1 MSNARFIRYVCRCVL
16 TSIYPPRGIQ
26 IFDNRNVERLVVEHT
41 REKKVLRDEIRAL
54 RRRLHERGVAG
65 GAAADDGNDEKK
77 KASDVIIAADEGVE
91 ECLLLAAHGE
101 LERLRVV
108 LANEESERRR
118 LSQAVEAL
126 EWSGG
131 WGSDDGDNDVDDDE
145 AQTKTNNSKTKR
157 KGGNEDDDWG
167 KWSDDDDDGQQDTTE
182 EQEKEGVTAG
192 VHDIETAAA
201 KRDMEA
207 EAAWA
212 RCVSL
217 EAELEDVRRKYEI
230 AESKI
235 DELEVELEAA
245 VEGRDDAEFE
255 AAISSVKSELIESQ
269 RRFLTLEKE
278 GEKGAGELRAKITK
292 LEHDLEAQRTRCV
305 ALEALESEMEDAKKE
320 SLELD
325 LESARGRCDSL
336 ETRLDATTA
345 ELATTKAKLS
355 SLESEQRNSEMET
368 TSERNRASSLESRL
382 EAVTAEL
389 TTANTKISNLES
401 EQREKNH
408 EQEKSD
414 RSLAMALEAKNAA
427 LAAQLSSAATA
438 INDGKQREVQAAADL
453 MNEKERV
460 ASLEIALAS
469 AETAAARASASETEA
484 RREAEMEDAKKES
497 LELDLESARG
507 RCDSLETRLDA
518 TTAELATTKAKLS
531 SLESEQRNSEMETT
545 SERNRASSLESRLE
559 AVTAELTTANTKISN
574 LESEQREKN
583 HEQEKSDRS
592 LAMALEAK
600 NAALA
605 AQLSSA
611 ATAINDGKQREVQ
624 AAADLMNEKERV
636 ASLEIALASA
646 ETAAARAAASET
658 EARREAD
665 AAAAEAAAAREVLR
679 SCGEAESEVEDL
691 QQRCRT
697 LELALEATKASASSM
712 RDDVTEAGDRAAA
725 IAAELESANGKL
737 AKSETEARLAK
748 EELRRLTLDK
758 DATHDAMGRLTTELS
773 ESRAAYEKTMR
784 DLEDLRNS
792 VTSREAELLEEIKTS
807 QEAAASLRSAL
818 DVAAVND
825 ADDIR
830 TQNDEFAKEIEA
842 LKQSKASVDDALR
855 NAEAARDVECA
866 RLQAIVADLEEKIHE
881 QQYEHQQKKQV
892 HGMNVRDAP
901 SREDDERGDAH
912 TVITNNGTDNGSSFK
927 TIGDTSSDLEA
938 RIKILERQ
946 LRDSDATEA
955 LQMKSMAVLRDELA
969 ELQRVQRRNEVHNL
983 TYLKNVV
990 LKLIET
996 RAYGELLPV
1005 IGEIL
1010 AFSPEEM
1017 ERAKQDSS
1025 NSFIMNLGNLAG
1037 ITVSSSPVSPATKSK
1052 SRRPM

>member
-65 GAAADDGNDEKK
+65 GAADDDGNDEKK

-305 ALEALESEMEDAKKE
+305 ALEALES
-320 SLELD
+320 
-325 LESARGRCDSL
+325 
-336 ETRLDATTA
+336 
-345 ELATTKAKLS
+345 
-355 SLESEQRNSEMET
+355 
-368 TSERNRASSLESRL
+368 
-382 EAVTAEL
+382 
-389 TTANTKISNLES
+389 
-401 EQREKNH
+401 
-408 EQEKSD
+408 
-414 RSLAMALEAKNAA
+414 
-427 LAAQLSSAATA
+427 
-438 INDGKQREVQAAADL
+438 
-453 MNEKERV
+453 
-460 ASLEIALAS
+460 
-469 AETAAARASASETEA
+469 
-484 RREAEMEDAKKES
+484 EMEDAKKES

>member
-65 GAAADDGNDEKK
+65 GAADDDGNDEKK

-469 AETAAARASASETEA
+469 AETAAARA
-484 RREAEMEDAKKES
+484 
-497 LELDLESARG
+497 
-507 RCDSLETRLDA
+507 
-518 TTAELATTKAKLS
+518 
-531 SLESEQRNSEMETT
+531 
-545 SERNRASSLESRLE
+545 
-559 AVTAELTTANTKISN
+559 
-574 LESEQREKN
+574 
-583 HEQEKSDRS
+583 
-592 LAMALEAK
+592 
-600 NAALA
+600 
-605 AQLSSA
+605 
-611 ATAINDGKQREVQ
+611 
-624 AAADLMNEKERV
+624 
-636 ASLEIALASA
+636 
-646 ETAAARAAASET
+646 AASET

-866 RLQAIVADLEEKIHE
+866 RLQAIVADLEEKIRE
-881 QQYEHQQKKQV
+881 QQYEHQQKKQE

>member
-1 MSNARFIRYVCRCVL
+1 ML

-305 ALEALESEMEDAKKE
+305 ALEALES
-320 SLELD
+320 
-325 LESARGRCDSL
+325 
-336 ETRLDATTA
+336 
-345 ELATTKAKLS
+345 
-355 SLESEQRNSEMET
+355 
-368 TSERNRASSLESRL
+368 
-382 EAVTAEL
+382 
-389 TTANTKISNLES
+389 
-401 EQREKNH
+401 
-408 EQEKSD
+408 
-414 RSLAMALEAKNAA
+414 
-427 LAAQLSSAATA
+427 
-438 INDGKQREVQAAADL
+438 
-453 MNEKERV
+453 
-460 ASLEIALAS
+460 
-469 AETAAARASASETEA
+469 
-484 RREAEMEDAKKES
+484 EMEDAKKES

>member
-1 MSNARFIRYVCRCVL
+1 ML

-65 GAAADDGNDEKK
+65 GAAAADDGDDEKK

-131 WGSDDGDNDVDDDE
+131 WGSDDGDNDVDDANDDE

-157 KGGNEDDDWG
+157 KGGNEDADWG
-167 KWSDDDDDGQQDTTE
+167 KWSDDDDDDDDDGQQDTTE

-201 KRDMEA
+201 KRDVEA

-414 RSLAMALEAKNAA
+414 RSLA
-427 LAAQLSSAATA
+427 T
-438 INDGKQREVQAAADL
+438 
-453 MNEKERV
+453 
-460 ASLEIALAS
+460 
-469 AETAAARASASETEA
+469 
-484 RREAEMEDAKKES
+484 
-497 LELDLESARG
+497 
-507 RCDSLETRLDA
+507 
-518 TTAELATTKAKLS
+518 
-531 SLESEQRNSEMETT
+531 
-545 SERNRASSLESRLE
+545 
-559 AVTAELTTANTKISN
+559 
-574 LESEQREKN
+574 
-583 HEQEKSDRS
+583 
-592 LAMALEAK
+592 ALEAK

-658 EARREAD
+658 EARREVD

-825 ADDIR
+825 AADIR

-855 NAEAARDVECA
+855 NAEAARDVERA
-866 RLQAIVADLEEKIHE
+866 RLQAIVADLEEKIRE
-881 QQYEHQQKKQV
+881 QQYEHQQKKQE

-901 SREDDERGDAH
+901 SREDDERGDARI
-912 TVITNNGTDNGSSFK
+912 VITNNGTDNGSSFK

-1037 ITVSSSPVSPATKSK
+1037 ITVSSSPVSPATQSK

>member
-167 KWSDDDDDGQQDTTE
+167 KWSDDDDDDDDDGQQDTTE

-305 ALEALESEMEDAKKE
+305 ALEALES
-320 SLELD
+320 
-325 LESARGRCDSL
+325 
-336 ETRLDATTA
+336 
-345 ELATTKAKLS
+345 
-355 SLESEQRNSEMET
+355 
-368 TSERNRASSLESRL
+368 
-382 EAVTAEL
+382 
-389 TTANTKISNLES
+389 
-401 EQREKNH
+401 
-408 EQEKSD
+408 
-414 RSLAMALEAKNAA
+414 
-427 LAAQLSSAATA
+427 
-438 INDGKQREVQAAADL
+438 
-453 MNEKERV
+453 
-460 ASLEIALAS
+460 
-469 AETAAARASASETEA
+469 
-484 RREAEMEDAKKES
+484 EMEDAKKES

>member
-145 AQTKTNNSKTKR
+145 AQTKMNNSKTKR

-167 KWSDDDDDGQQDTTE
+167 KWSDDDDDDDDDGQQDTTE

-305 ALEALESEMEDAKKE
+305 ALEALES
-320 SLELD
+320 
-325 LESARGRCDSL
+325 
-336 ETRLDATTA
+336 
-345 ELATTKAKLS
+345 
-355 SLESEQRNSEMET
+355 
-368 TSERNRASSLESRL
+368 
-382 EAVTAEL
+382 
-389 TTANTKISNLES
+389 
-401 EQREKNH
+401 
-408 EQEKSD
+408 
-414 RSLAMALEAKNAA
+414 
-427 LAAQLSSAATA
+427 
-438 INDGKQREVQAAADL
+438 
-453 MNEKERV
+453 
-460 ASLEIALAS
+460 
-469 AETAAARASASETEA
+469 
-484 RREAEMEDAKKES
+484 EMEDAKKES

>member
-65 GAAADDGNDEKK
+65 GAADDDGNDEKK

-469 AETAAARASASETEA
+469 AETAAARA
-484 RREAEMEDAKKES
+484 
-497 LELDLESARG
+497 
-507 RCDSLETRLDA
+507 
-518 TTAELATTKAKLS
+518 
-531 SLESEQRNSEMETT
+531 
-545 SERNRASSLESRLE
+545 
-559 AVTAELTTANTKISN
+559 
-574 LESEQREKN
+574 
-583 HEQEKSDRS
+583 
-592 LAMALEAK
+592 
-600 NAALA
+600 
-605 AQLSSA
+605 
-611 ATAINDGKQREVQ
+611 
-624 AAADLMNEKERV
+624 
-636 ASLEIALASA
+636 
-646 ETAAARAAASET
+646 AASET

-830 TQNDEFAKEIEA
+830 TQNGEFAKEIEA

-866 RLQAIVADLEEKIHE
+866 RLQAIVADLEEKIRE
-881 QQYEHQQKKQV
+881 QQYEHQQKKQE

>member
-65 GAAADDGNDEKK
+65 GAADDDGNDEKK

-484 RREAEMEDAKKES
+484 RREA
-497 LELDLESARG
+497 
-507 RCDSLETRLDA
+507 
-518 TTAELATTKAKLS
+518 
-531 SLESEQRNSEMETT
+531 
-545 SERNRASSLESRLE
+545 
-559 AVTAELTTANTKISN
+559 
-574 LESEQREKN
+574 
-583 HEQEKSDRS
+583 
-592 LAMALEAK
+592 
-600 NAALA
+600 
-605 AQLSSA
+605 
-611 ATAINDGKQREVQ
+611 
-624 AAADLMNEKERV
+624 
-636 ASLEIALASA
+636 
-646 ETAAARAAASET
+646 
-658 EARREAD
+658 D

>member
-305 ALEALESEMEDAKKE
+305 ALEALES
-320 SLELD
+320 
-325 LESARGRCDSL
+325 
-336 ETRLDATTA
+336 
-345 ELATTKAKLS
+345 
-355 SLESEQRNSEMET
+355 
-368 TSERNRASSLESRL
+368 
-382 EAVTAEL
+382 
-389 TTANTKISNLES
+389 
-401 EQREKNH
+401 
-408 EQEKSD
+408 
-414 RSLAMALEAKNAA
+414 
-427 LAAQLSSAATA
+427 
-438 INDGKQREVQAAADL
+438 
-453 MNEKERV
+453 
-460 ASLEIALAS
+460 
-469 AETAAARASASETEA
+469 
-484 RREAEMEDAKKES
+484 EMEDAKKES